1 MTDNT
6 HDDVTRPI
14 SIIDRAVELLAPRDE
29 VSRIILHAAVV
40 AAADVT
46 HETGDPD
53 TFAALLV
60 DTVREAIEPVLADQR
75 EKANQR
81 VERLADEW
89 RSETAAAWQAHARE
103 WTRAEALGRE
113 RDQARAEARE
123 TLAMW
128 EATQVER
135 RMLAEQLERARAII
149 EGINKRVDALF
160 GERSR

>member
-29 VSRIILHAAVV
+29 VARIILRAAVV

-60 DTVREAIEPVLADQR
+60 DTVREAIGSKP
-75 EKANQR
+75 R
-81 VERLADEW
+81 VESGCDEYDRLRAKRIPWPIQSSDCHGCGRLGCEW
-89 RSETAAAWQAHARE
+89 CQA
-103 WTRAEALGRE
+103 
-113 RDQARAEARE
+113 
-123 TLAMW
+123 
-128 EATQVER
+128 
-135 RMLAEQLERARAII
+135 
-149 EGINKRVDALF
+149 
-160 GERSR
+160 